1 MQILASLL
9 AAIVPISFYL
19 FFLWK
24 FDRYEPEP
32 VGIVI
37 KHFLWGAIGAV
48 ILGIV
53 VSSFFV
59 TDSNFLFISDEVK
72 SMFAVVIVAP
82 IVEELAKGIFLFHSS
97 KKDYFDDMTD
107 GIVYGGAIGLGFGM
121 TENFMYFLMYNDNFV
136 NWLSIVIIRSMF
148 SATMHAIATATLGAM
163 IAKAKFTINKFQKY
177 SLPIFGL
184 FLAMIFHATWNYF
197 VSGEFTYTLAVLFM
211 IGLIIAFLL
220 VYKHSLK
227 LEKEIIIAE
236 LEEEI
241 YKINFPREH
250 LSIISTSKKFRRD
263 WINNKIRKKYARL
276 ATTLAFRKYQA
287 KNSTGIRKENYIA
300 DIEMYRKL
308 LSEIIE
314 RHVV

>member
-9 AAIVPISFYL
+9 AAVIPMLFYL

-32 VGIVI
+32 IGIVI

-48 ILGIV
+48 IIGIV

-59 TDSNFLFISDEVK
+59 TDSNFLFVNDKVK
-72 SMFAVVIVAP
+72 SLFAVVIIAP
-82 IVEELAKGIFLFHSS
+82 IVEELSKGIFLFHSS
-97 KKDYFDDMTD
+97 RKDYFDDMTD

-121 TENFMYFLMYNDNFV
+121 TENFMYFLMYDSNFV
-136 NWLSIVIIRSMF
+136 NWLSIVLIRSIF
-148 SATMHAIATATLGAM
+148 SATMHAIATATFGAM
-163 IAKAKFTINKFQKY
+163 IAKAKFSIKKSHKIIY
-177 SLPIFGL
+177 PVIGL
-184 FLAMIFHATWNYF
+184 LLAIVFHATWNYF
-197 VSGEFTYTLAVLFM
+197 VSGEFTYIFAILFM
-211 IGLIIAFLL
+211 ILLMISFLF
-220 VYKHSLK
+220 VYKYSLK
-227 LEKEIIIAE
+227 LEKEIILTE

-276 ATTLAFRKYQA
+276 ATTLAFRKHQA
-287 KNSTGIRKENYIA
+287 RNSSGIRKENYVA
-300 DIEMYRKL
+300 EVETYRKL